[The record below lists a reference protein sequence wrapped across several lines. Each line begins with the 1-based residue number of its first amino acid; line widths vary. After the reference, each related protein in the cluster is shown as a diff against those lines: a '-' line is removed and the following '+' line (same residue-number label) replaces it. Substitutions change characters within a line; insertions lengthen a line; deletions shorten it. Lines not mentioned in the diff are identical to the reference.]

1 MKTDIRPPVTTAQQT
16 GALALALLAFV
27 QFLVVLNTSIVNVAL
42 DAIAAQWRMSASGL
56 SWVINAYLLPF
67 GGLLLMGGRLGDLLG
82 RRRVLLA
89 GGVILGVGSLAATV
103 AWSEPVLLAAR
114 ALQGAG
120 AALLAPTALAITVV
134 MFAAQ
139 RQRALG
145 IVGAVS
151 GLGGA
156 AGVLFSGVLTQTLG
170 WRSIFALTAAL
181 ALVTVAVTPSLVPR
195 DVPVG
200 DRRLDVTGG
209 LLATLGVSALVY
221 ALSSGPRAGW
231 GAPVPVA
238 ALAGGV
244 ALLVVFV
251 AWQRRA
257 ADPLVRL
264 GILRIGSVGPANA
277 LMLLLGAVWIGLFF
291 YLPLLQQQV
300 LGYGPLATGLSQLPL
315 AGATVAA
322 SWLAPRVAARS
333 GGRTSLVGAL
343 ATLAAGLAWLGAASS
358 NASFVADLLGPMLLI
373 GAGLGLAFVVLTTL
387 GLTGVDPAE
396 SGLASGLVNTTR
408 QVGGGLGLAL
418 LTAAASIAATRN
430 GQGGVEVLAEG
441 FRWAFRTGFVIAA
454 LAALTALF
462 TVPAGTARR

>member
-1 MKTDIRPPVTTAQQT
+1 M
-16 GALALALLAFV
+16 ALLAFV

-42 DAIAAQWRMSASGL
+42 DAIAAQWHMSTSGL

-67 GGLLLMGGRLGDLLG
+67 GGLMLLGGRLGDLLG

-89 GGVILGVGSLAATV
+89 GGAILGVGSLAAAV

-114 ALQGAG
+114 VAQGTG

-156 AGVLFSGVLTQTLG
+156 AGVLFSGVLTQAWG
-170 WRSIFALTAAL
+170 WRSIFFLTAVL
-181 ALVTVAVTPSLVPR
+181 AVVAVVATPLLVR
-195 DVPVG
+195 SDVPVERG
-200 DRRLDVTGG
+200 RLDVAGALTV
-209 LLATLGVSALVY
+209 TVGVTALVY
-221 ALSSGPRAGW
+221 ALSTGPRAGW
-231 GAPVPVA
+231 GKPVTVA

-244 ALLVVFV
+244 VLLAVFV
-251 AWQRRA
+251 AWQRRT

-264 GILRIGSVGPANA
+264 GILRSGSVGSANA
-277 LMLLLGAVWIGLFF
+277 LMFLLGAVWIGLFF

-322 SWLAPRVAARS
+322 SWLAPRVTARL
-333 GGRTSLVGAL
+333 GRRWSLVGAL
-343 ATLAAGLAWLGAASS
+343 AVLAAGMAWLGAVPSD
-358 NASFVADLLGPMLLI
+358 ASFVTELLGPMVLI
-373 GAGLGLAFVVLTTL
+373 GAGLGLAFVLLTTL

-396 SGLASGLVNTTR
+396 SGLASGLINTTR

-418 LTAAASIAATRN
+418 LTAAAGTAAAQS
-430 GQGGVEVLAEG
+430 GQGGIDVLAEG

-462 TVPAGTARR
+462 TVPAGRGRH